1 MDSKLFFEKIEF
13 MMLEME
19 KLLEDIE
26 KLKNLNKILVDEV
39 VECRKGKKF
48 GVVGSDE
55 YRFLIDMVVKNE
67 MEFEGRLWGFRKM
80 GQLRGSFE
88 HECFFYFL
96 FISVI
101 VLNGTFPIHSVDW
114 HTPIEWT
121 HNLSQV

>member
-1 MDSKLFFEKIEF
+1 MFFEKVEF

-19 KLLEDIE
+19 RLLADIE
-26 KLKNLNKILVDEV
+26 KLKKLNKILVDEV

-67 MEFEGRLWGFRKM
+67 MEFERKLWGFRKL

-96 FISVI
+96 LYLSIRVV
-101 VLNGTFPIHSVDW
+101 VLKGMLLMHFFAK
-114 HTPIEWT
+114 HTGIE
-121 HNLSQV
+121 

>member
-1 MDSKLFFEKIEF
+1 MFFEKVEF

-19 KLLEDIE
+19 RLLADIE
-26 KLKNLNKILVDEV
+26 KLKKLNKILVDEV

-67 MEFEGRLWGFRKM
+67 MEFEDRLWGFRKL

-96 FISVI
+96 FIDFAFINSI
-101 VLNGTFPIHSVDW
+101 FLIQFIES
-114 HTPIEWT
+114 HTPMLDAT
-121 HNLSQV
+121 VSSQK